1 MGEVSET
8 TTTMTT
14 TTTTKRKKKGRPS
27 LLDLQ
32 KRSLKKQQK
41 HHQNPNSIHSNSI
54 NDEDERI
61 LKKQKLLQAFNSNL
75 QNHNPPALF
84 PNSNSDPLIHP
95 IGSDHHNDG
104 KVRKATDSKH
114 GSQVVSGPT
123 TPLPDKKL
131 LLFILDRL
139 QKKDTHGVFS
149 EPVDPEELPDYHDI
163 VKHPMDFGTI
173 RKKLDE
179 GLYIC
184 LEQFE
189 NDVFLV
195 CSNAM
200 QYNSSDTIYYRQA
213 RAMQEIA
220 KKDFENLRQ
229 DSDDEDEDDDDS
241 EPPPPKIVQR
251 GRPPGKHTK
260 KSLGTSLSELV
271 VPESFSDAT
280 LASVGD
286 IASGSNGYNLRKVV
300 SKFQPTDASARSFHN
315 NSGGYTNLTSEW
327 ENEFPPSVVKAVL
340 RYGKK
345 QFTVDETRRDTYR
358 NPVPVG
364 NEPPVLT
371 AFEDNFKQLL
381 SVGLHV
387 KHSYARS
394 LANFAANL
402 GPVAWK
408 VAARKISSV
417 LPPGHEFGPGW
428 VSDDDVPQ
436 RQHSAVRDERNSDTP
451 VQEDYRSRFSSPS
464 RMFSLANASPLQSGD
479 MVMNREFSYQ
489 NEMNPSSSVSG
500 GNESM
505 IHGMI
510 QQEPMAQSDDF
521 GSNGRLGS
529 NFSPQMKMVR
539 LADITGS
546 SNAGNAPQMLDMDTI
561 HNLSSQTVPTNVNPT
576 ALKAQFFN
584 NSSQSDSSNLS
595 GLESGFESQ
604 RSSHGLAG
612 NSSWQGSEAPTKQQ
626 SSFSH
631 ASDLNGMIEATNS
644 RSSNVETGPQLQPNL
659 ALQL

>member
-8 TTTMTT
+8 TTTM

-32 KRSLKKQQK
+32 KRSLKQQQK
-41 HHQNPNSIHSNSI
+41 HLQNPNPFSNSNSNSNSI
-54 NDEDERI
+54 DEDERK
-61 LKKQKLLQAFNSNL
+61 LKKQKLLQAFNSHL
-75 QNHNPPALF
+75 QNPPALF
-84 PNSNSDPLIHP
+84 PQSNSDPLSHP
-95 IGSDHHNDG
+95 NGSDQYDG

-179 GLYIC
+179 GLYISF
-184 LEQFE
+184 EQFE

-229 DSDDEDEDDDDS
+229 DSDDEDDDDGDS

-251 GRPPGKHTK
+251 GRPPGKQTR
-260 KSLGTSLSELV
+260 KSLGMSPSELV
-271 VPESFSDAT
+271 VPESCSDAT
-280 LASVGD
+280 LASAGD

-300 SKFQPTDASARSFHN
+300 SKFQPTDASARAFHN

-327 ENEFPPSVVKAVL
+327 ENEFPASVVKAVL

-364 NEPPVLT
+364 NEPPVVT

-394 LANFAANL
+394 LANFAADL

-428 VSDDDVPQ
+428 VSDDDVSQ

-464 RMFSLANASPLQSGD
+464 RMFSLANASPLQNGD
-479 MVMNREFSYQ
+479 MVINREFSYQ

-546 SNAGNAPQMLDMDTI
+546 SNAGNAPQMLDMDTL
-561 HNLSSQTVPTNVNPT
+561 HNLSGQTAPTNVNPT

-584 NSSQSDSSNLS
+584 KSSQSDSSNLS

-604 RSSHGLAG
+604 RLPQGLTG
-612 NSSWQGSEAPTKQQ
+612 NSSWQGSEASTKQQ

-631 ASDLNGMIEATNS
+631 ANDLNGMIEATNS

>member
-1 MGEVSET
+1 MASSFITQTVSFKIKVSFISILT
-8 TTTMTT
+8 NNH
-14 TTTTKRKKKGRPS
+14 
-27 LLDLQ
+27 DFI
-32 KRSLKKQQK
+32 QK

-54 NDEDERI
+54 NDEDERT

-75 QNHNPPALF
+75 QNHNPPTLF

-95 IGSDHHNDG
+95 IGSDYHNDG

-131 LLFILDRL
+131 LLFILDIL
-139 QKKDTHGVFS
+139 QNKDTHGVFS
-149 EPVDPEELPDYHDI
+149 EPVDPEELLDYHDI

-200 QYNSSDTIYYRQA
+200 QYNSLDTIYYRKA
-213 RAMQEIA
+213 RAMQERA

-229 DSDDEDEDDDDS
+229 DSDDEDEDDNDS

-260 KSLGTSLSELV
+260 KSLGTSPSELV
-271 VPESFSDAT
+271 VPESFLDAT
-280 LASVGD
+280 LASVG
-286 IASGSNGYNLRKVV
+286 ASGSNGYNLRKVV

-315 NSGGYTNLTSEW
+315 NSEGYTNLTFEW
-327 ENEFPPSVVKAVL
+327 ENEFPPSVVKVVL
-340 RYGKK
+340 RYGKQ
-345 QFTVDETRRDTYR
+345 QFTVDETRRDIYR

-402 GPVAWK
+402 GPVSWK
-408 VAARKISSV
+408 VASRKISSV

-489 NEMNPSSSVSG
+489 NEMNPNSSVSG

-510 QQEPMAQSDDF
+510 QHEPMVQSDDF

-546 SNAGNAPQMLDMDTI
+546 SNASNAP
-561 HNLSSQTVPTNVNPT
+561 
-576 ALKAQFFN
+576 
-584 NSSQSDSSNLS
+584 
-595 GLESGFESQ
+595 
-604 RSSHGLAG
+604 
-612 NSSWQGSEAPTKQQ
+612 
-626 SSFSH
+626 
-631 ASDLNGMIEATNS
+631 
-644 RSSNVETGPQLQPNL
+644 
-659 ALQL
+659 